1 LQIVRREA
9 AIETSLGLQYSD
21 IVDRV
26 LRNRGISAEHELSVQ
41 AKHLQHY
48 NKLDDIDKAAE
59 LLADAIEAQKR
70 IFIIGDFDADGATS
84 TALCMLALRKMGCSQ
99 VDYIVPNRFDFGYGL
114 TSPVVDLAH
123 KSGAQVLITVDNGI
137 SSIDGVKYAK
147 SLGMTVVVTD
157 HHLPG
162 EVLPIADA
170 IVNPNQV
177 SCGFASKNLAGVGV
191 AFYVMSAVKNTLEKR
206 DYFKNRNIAPPN
218 MADYLDIVA
227 VGTVADVVVL
237 DKNNR
242 ILVHQGIQRIRS
254 GKTRPGILALLSITN
269 RQYTRCCTSDIG
281 FVIGPRL
288 NAAGRLDD
296 MSLGIECLLCES
308 ANEAADIAL
317 KLDGLNQSRR
327 DIEQSMRSQAE
338 TALSELSLDPLNM
351 PAALVLYNEEY
362 HQGVIGI
369 VAGRIKEQ
377 FYRPSIVF
385 ANDKEQII
393 KGSARSIQGVHIRDV
408 LARVDSLHPGLIH
421 KFGGHAMAAGLSLD
435 KVNLPLFERALIDV
449 VSELSKDLPKEA
461 IISSDGELNYKQLT
475 MDNAHALK
483 FSLPWGQGFEEPLF
497 DGVFTLVDQRLVGKN
512 HLKMTL
518 GLGEMYLDAIAF
530 NIDLTQW
537 PNPAI
542 RQVNI
547 AYKLDINEFRG
558 QHTLQLVVNT
568 LEPAE

>member
-1 LQIVRREA
+1 MRREA
-9 AIETSLGLQYSD
+9 AVKEPLGLYYSD

-48 NKLDDIDKAAE
+48 NKLNDIKKAAE

-70 IFIIGDFDADGATS
+70 IVIVGDFDADGATS
-84 TALCMLALRKMGCSQ
+84 TALCILALRKMGCLS

-123 KSGAQVLITVDNGI
+123 QSGADVIITVDNGI
-137 SSIDGVKYAK
+137 SSIEGVKHAK
-147 SLGMTVVVTD
+147 SLGMTVIVTD

-162 EVLPIADA
+162 EELPIADA
-170 IVNPNQV
+170 IVNPNQAL
-177 SCGFASKNLAGVGV
+177 CGFASKNLAGVGV
-191 AFYVMSAVKNTLEKR
+191 AFYVMSATKNTLEKR
-206 DYFKNRNIAPPN
+206 SYFSNNQISPPN

-227 VGTVADVVVL
+227 VGTVADVVPL

-254 GKTRPGILALLSITN
+254 GKTRPGILALLNITN
-269 RQYTRCCTSDIG
+269 KQYARCCTTDIG

-288 NAAGRLDD
+288 NAAGRLED
-296 MSLGIECLLCES
+296 MSLGIECLLCDND
-308 ANEAADIAL
+308 NEAANIAL
-317 KLDGLNQSRR
+317 QLDALNQSRR
-327 DIEQSMRSQAE
+327 DIEQSMRDQAE
-338 TALSELSLDPLNM
+338 TALVNLALDPQNM
-351 PAALVLYNEEY
+351 PAALVLYNEDY
-362 HQGVIGI
+362 HQGVVGI

-377 FYRPSIVF
+377 YYRPTIVF
-385 ANDKEQII
+385 ANDNEQVV

-421 KFGGHAMAAGLSLD
+421 KFGGHAMAAGLSLNRAD
-435 KVNLPLFERALIDV
+435 LPLFEASLIEV
-449 VSELSKDLPKEA
+449 VSELTKNLPKEA
-461 IISSDGELNYKQLT
+461 VIASDGELTDKQLT

-497 DGVFTLVDQRLVGKN
+497 DGVFKLVDQRIVGKN

-518 GLGEMYLDAIAF
+518 CLGAIYVDAIAF
-530 NIDLTQW
+530 NIDPQIW
-537 PNPAI
+537 PNKTI
-542 RQVNI
+542 SQVKI

-558 QHTLQLVVNT
+558 QHTLQLIVNA
-568 LEPAE
+568 LEVAE

>member
-1 LQIVRREA
+1 MQIIRRKAVVE
-9 AIETSLGLQYSD
+9 EPLGLQYSD

-48 NKLDDIDKAAE
+48 KELNDIDRAAE
-59 LLADAIEAQKR
+59 LLADAVEAQKK

-84 TALCMLALRKMGCSQ
+84 TALCMLALRKMGCNS
-99 VDYIVPNRFDFGYGL
+99 VDYIVPNRFDYGYGL

-123 KSGAQVLITVDNGI
+123 KAGAQVLITVDNGI
-137 SSIDGVKYAK
+137 SSIAGVRHAK

-162 EVLPIADA
+162 EELPIADA
-170 IVNPNQV
+170 IVNPNQPL
-177 SCGFASKNLAGVGV
+177 CGFASKNLAGVGV
-191 AFYVMSAVKNTLEKR
+191 AFYVMSATKNALDKR
-206 DYFKNRNIAPPN
+206 SYFDIKQISPPN

-227 VGTVADVVVL
+227 VGTVADVVPL

-242 ILVHQGIQRIRS
+242 ILVHQGIQRIRN
-254 GKTRPGILALLSITN
+254 GKTRPGILALLNITN
-269 RQYTRCCTSDIG
+269 RQYARCCTTDIG

-308 ANEAADIAL
+308 ENEAANIAL
-317 KLDGLNQSRR
+317 ELDGLNQSRR
-327 DIEQSMRSQAE
+327 DIEQSMRLQAE
-338 TALSELSLDPLNM
+338 TALSNLALDPLNM
-351 PAALVLYNEEY
+351 PAALVLHNEDY
-362 HQGVIGI
+362 HQGVVGI

-377 FYRPSIVF
+377 YYRPTIVF
-385 ANDKEQII
+385 ANDDDTIV

-421 KFGGHAMAAGLSLD
+421 KFGGHAMAAGLSLN
-435 KVNLPLFERALIDV
+435 KVDLPIFEKHLIEV
-449 VSELSKDLPKEA
+449 VSELTKHLPKEA
-461 IISSDGELNYKQLT
+461 IIASDGELSNKQLT
-475 MDNAHALK
+475 IENAHALK

-497 DGVFTLVDQRLVGKN
+497 DGVFKLVDQRIVGKN

-518 GLGEMYLDAIAF
+518 SQGDVFVDAIAF
-530 NIDLTQW
+530 NIDVLLW
-537 PNPAI
+537 PN
-542 RQVNI
+542 QSLSEVKI

-558 QHTLQLVVNT
+558 QHNLQLIVSA